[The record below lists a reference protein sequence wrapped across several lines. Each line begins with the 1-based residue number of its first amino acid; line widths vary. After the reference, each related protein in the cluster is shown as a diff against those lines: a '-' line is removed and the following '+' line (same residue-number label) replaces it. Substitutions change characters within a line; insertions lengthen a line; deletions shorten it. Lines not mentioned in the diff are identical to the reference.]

1 MLFFVIVG
9 VLILIAF
16 LFVLPPLWR
25 KQTVQEIYDIDQR
38 NILIAQHRLQELKD
52 NKLKGDLTEEQYN
65 EQLADLEQALSDD
78 LDIKSQVTPLYNQ
91 GRWVVFVVVLTI
103 PLLASWLY
111 ADLGNYPAVS
121 HSAEMAADPDK
132 LKFAEINKMVTRLAE
147 KMQNNPDDAQGWLM
161 LGRSYTAMEEFPK
174 AVEALANAYRLLGDK
189 PEVML
194 LYADALAYVNDKNL
208 TGKPAELVFKA
219 LALEPDNMNA
229 LWLGGM
235 AKAQQG
241 DTVEAA
247 KLWKKL
253 ESLLPAG
260 SDSQKEVQDLLSKL
274 ASESPEA
281 MAIDQSQTTQTA
293 KVPDSANSTATIK
306 VEVSLTPGLQNK
318 YQAKDTVFI
327 YAQAVSGPKMPLAI
341 VRKQVSDLPLTVSL
355 DDTLAMMPT
364 MRLSNFSQVRL
375 LARISKSGNAIAQP
389 DDLIGVIEQV
399 ELNDKNPHKIVIG
412 EQKK

>member
-78 LDIKSQVTPLYNQ
+78 LDIKNQVTPVHTQ